1 MAGAAAATCVT
12 AASRGPAP
20 LPWGG
25 FCTEPCSI
33 VLPWETISFYFCPF
47 NSLTFVKH
55 WLVVLFYLLPAWLLF
70 PSPAA
75 SPSVFSPVWLSLF
88 LALPTDEDILRQGSD
103 AHVSWGKYFR
113 ILRLK

>member
-12 AASRGPAP
+12 AASRGPVP

-25 FCTEPCSI
+25 FCTGPCSI

-55 WLVVLFYLLPAWLLF
+55 WLVVPFHLLPAWLLF
-70 PSPAA
+70 PSSLHLQLPL
-75 SPSVFSPVWLSLF
+75 LSFPQSGCLF
-88 LALPTDEDILRQGSD
+88 FLPFPQRKIFL
-103 AHVSWGKYFR
+103 GKGQMLMSLGESTSGF
-113 ILRLK
+113 